1 MTKKIA
7 LIGAGQLGSRHLQAL
22 ALLEVPAQI
31 SVIDPSES
39 GLELARERFAQV
51 EGHQRHELV
60 LLSSLDILKEK
71 ELDLVVVATN
81 SAVRHKIVMNLLTN
95 FQVSYLVLEK
105 FLFQRIADYSEVG
118 ERLKETG
125 TRCFVNCPRRMF
137 PTYREIHRLISDQ
150 KQLHMEVVGNNWGL
164 GCNGIHFV
172 DLFQWLSGEQVIE
185 WENRLDPELLE
196 SKRKGYI
203 EFSGRIEGFTNS
215 GKTINI
221 TSFQS
226 GVTNNSIRISTPG
239 HRFLVAE
246 TFAKVIHEKLDGEKP
261 ELEELDFSMLFQSQL
276 TNKVAMQLFDSGS
289 CDLTP
294 YSESMEAH
302 LPFLRLMLKHYNT
315 NQQQKSDI
323 CPIT

>member
-7 LIGAGQLGSRHLQAL
+7 IIGAGQLGSRHLQAL
-22 ALLEVPAQI
+22 ALLEVPTQI
-31 SVIDPSES
+31 YVIDPSEN
-39 GLELARERFAQV
+39 GLELAHNRFAQV

-60 LLSSLDILKEK
+60 LLSSLDQLNVNV
-71 ELDLVVVATN
+71 LDMVVVATN

-105 FLFQRIADYSEVG
+105 FLFQRITDYQEVA
-118 ERLKETG
+118 EKINEAG
-125 TRCFVNCPRRMF
+125 TKCYVNCTRRMF
-137 PTYREIHRLISDQ
+137 PIYHTIRRLISSQ
-150 KQLHMEVVGNNWGL
+150 KQLHMEVTGNNWGL

-185 WENRLDPELLE
+185 WENMLDPNLLE

-203 EFSGRIEGFTNS
+203 EFSGRIQGVTKT
-215 GKTINI
+215 GKTISI
-221 TSFQS
+221 TCFES
-226 GVTNNSIRISTPG
+226 GLTNNSIRISTPR

-246 TFAKVIHEKLDGEKP
+246 TFARVIHENLGSNEPK
-261 ELEELDFSMLFQSQL
+261 LEELDFSMLFQSQL
-276 TNKVAMQLFDSGS
+276 TNKVATQLFDRGK

-294 YSESMEAH
+294 YKESMEAH
-302 LPFLRLMLKHYNT
+302 LPFLRLMLDHYNT
-315 NQQQKSDI
+315 NQQLKSDI